1 MLPYNDIDA
10 VQQTFARFG
19 EQIAAVITE
28 ASPGNMG
35 VVPPGPG
42 FNAALRAITAE
53 HGALLILD
61 EVMTG
66 FRSAEVVGTESIRCP
81 LTCSPSAR

>member
-1 MLPYNDIDA
+1 MTTPAPGFAALAIVTGPAVLPGVTGAAAADTIVLPYNDIDA

-42 FNAALRAITAE
+42 
-53 HGALLILD
+53 
-61 EVMTG
+61 
-66 FRSAEVVGTESIRCP
+66 
-81 LTCSPSAR
+81 